1 MRFPFWMRFP
11 CVFCFRT
18 SALSCFC
25 SLFRFEHS
33 PQRRLSFLELVC
45 ASGNHFKQTPCSS
58 SHCSNHPC
66 FAASCSFTQRLCPL
80 GEAGRSIERLCTFFQ
95 KASTVA
101 VQMLYL
107 EDRRRTG
114 LPGSQLRITKLISTQ
129 YSLRLEETVIR
140 KQPLPCHAMET
151 IAWGSCVS
159 NFLGL

>member
-1 MRFPFWMRFP
+1 MSSVFELLPCLVFAHYFVSSILHSAGYRFSSSFVHLGTISSR
-11 CVFCFRT
+11 RH
-18 SALSCFC
+18 ALLPIAQTILV
-25 SLFRFEHS
+25 SLPPVVLPNACAHWG
-33 PQRRLSFLELVC
+33 RRVAPSSVC
-45 ASGNHFKQTPCSS
+45 A
-58 SHCSNHPC
+58 
-66 FAASCSFTQRLCPL
+66 L
-80 GEAGRSIERLCTFFQ
+80 FFQ